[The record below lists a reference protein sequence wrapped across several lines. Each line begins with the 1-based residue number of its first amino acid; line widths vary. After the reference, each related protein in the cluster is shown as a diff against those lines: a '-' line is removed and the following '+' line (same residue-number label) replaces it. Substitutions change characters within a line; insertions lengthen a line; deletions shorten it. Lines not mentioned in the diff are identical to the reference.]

1 MSLVKTLG
9 HSLLSAMFISGGWNA
24 FVNPDGRAQKV
35 EQAGIPLAR
44 QATIL
49 NGAAMTLAGSALA
62 LDIAPKLA
70 SLVLIGTLVPTT
82 YVGHAFW
89 QEDAPASRAGQQ
101 VHFLKNLAM
110 IGGLLMVLQEK

>member
-70 SLVLIGTLVPTT
+70 SLVLIGTLIPTT
-82 YVGHAFW
+82 YVGHPFW
-89 QEDAPASRAGQQ
+89 QEDAPANRAGQQ

-110 IGGLLMVLQEK
+110 IGGLLIVLQEK

>member
-1 MSLVKTLG
+1 MSIVKTLG
-9 HSLLSAMFISGGWNA
+9 RSLLSTIFIYGGWST
-24 FVNPDGRAQKV
+24 FVKPDGRATKV
-35 EQAGIPLAR
+35 EQAGIPMAR

-49 NGAAMTLAGSALA
+49 NGAAMTLGGFALA

-70 SLVLIGTLVPTT
+70 SLVLLGTLIPTT

-89 QEDAPASRAGQQ
+89 QEDVPANRAGQK

-110 IGGLLMVLQEK
+110 IGGLLVVLQEK

>member
-1 MSLVKTLG
+1 MSLAKTLG
-9 HSLLSAMFISGGWNA
+9 HTLLSTIFISGGWSA
-24 FVNPDGRAQKV
+24 FTKPDGRAQKV

-49 NGAAMTLAGSALA
+49 NAAAMTLAGSALA

-70 SLVLIGTLVPTT
+70 SLVLIGTMIPTT

-89 QEDAPASRAGQQ
+89 QEDAPANRAGQQ
-101 VHFLKNLAM
+101 IHFLKNVAI
-110 IGGLLMVLQEK
+110 IGGLLMVLVEK

>member
-1 MSLVKTLG
+1 MPLVKTLG
-9 HSLLSAMFISGGWNA
+9 HTLLSTLFISGGWSA

-35 EQAGIPLAR
+35 AQAGVPLAR

-70 SLVLIGTLVPTT
+70 SLVLIGTLIPTT
-82 YVGHAFW
+82 YIGHAFW
-89 QEDAPASRAGQQ
+89 QEDAPANRAGQRI
-101 VHFLKNLAM
+101 HFLKNVAVL
-110 IGGLLMVLQEK
+110 GGLLIVLQEK

>member
-1 MSLVKTLG
+1 MSFVKTVG

-24 FVNPDGRAQKV
+24 FVNPDGRAQKA
-35 EQAGIPLAR
+35 EKAGIPMAR

-62 LDIAPKLA
+62 LDIAPKLSA
-70 SLVLIGTLVPTT
+70 LVLIGTLIPTT

-89 QEDAPASRAGQQ
+89 QEDVPANRAGQQ
-101 VHFLKNLAM
+101 IHFLKNLAM
-110 IGGLLMVLQEK
+110 IGGLIAVLQEK

>member
-9 HSLLSAMFISGGWNA
+9 HALLSSIFISGGWGV

-44 QATIL
+44 QVTIL

-62 LDIAPKLA
+62 LDIAPKLSA
-70 SLVLIGTLVPTT
+70 LVLIGTLIPTT

-89 QEDAPASRAGQQ
+89 QEDAPANRTGQRI
-101 VHFLKNLAM
+101 HFLKNIAM

>member
-9 HSLLSAMFISGGWNA
+9 HTLLSSIFIYGGWSV

-44 QATIL
+44 QATIV
-49 NGAAMTLAGSALA
+49 NGAVMTLAGSALA
-62 LDIAPKLA
+62 LDIAPKLSA
-70 SLVLIGTLVPTT
+70 LVLIGTLIPTT

-89 QEDAPASRAGQQ
+89 QEDAPATRAGQQ
-101 VHFLKNLAM
+101 VHFLKNIAM
-110 IGGLLMVLQEK
+110 IGGLFAILQEK